1 MGFDFSTSKSKAKRQ
16 KRIEVRFA
24 SPLMGIDLSLK
35 LEAEEKKKEIE
46 GSKHSRENKEDE
58 EHDASGD
65 EDDQMVKE
73 DEDDSSSLGLRTRE
87 EENEREELLQLQI
100 QMESVKEE
108 NTRLRKL
115 VEQTL
120 EDYRHLEMKFP
131 VIDKTKKMDLEMF
144 LGVQG
149 KRCVDITS
157 KARKRGAERSPSMER
172 EIGLSLSL
180 EKKQKQE
187 ESKEAVQSHHQ
198 RYNSSSLDMNMP
210 RIISSSQGNRKA
222 RVSVRARCET
232 ATMNDGCQWRKYGQK
247 TAKGNPC
254 PRAYYRCT
262 VAPGCPVR
270 KQVQRCLEDMSILI
284 TTYEGTHNH
293 PLPVGATA
301 MASTASTSPFLLL
314 DSSDNLSHPSYY
326 QTPQAIDSS
335 LITYPQNSSY
345 NNRTIRS
352 LNFDG
357 PSRGDHVS
365 SSQNRLN
372 WMM

>member
-1 MGFDFSTSKSKAKRQ
+1 
-16 KRIEVRFA
+16 
-24 SPLMGIDLSLK
+24 MGIDLSLK

-65 EDDQMVKE
+65 EDEQMVKE
-73 DEDDSSSLGLRTRE
+73 DEDDDSCLGSRTRE

-120 EDYRHLEMKFP
+120 EDYRHLEMKFS

-149 KRCVDITS
+149 KRFVDITS
-157 KARKRGAERSPSMER
+157 KAQKRRGAERSPSMER

-180 EKKQKQE
+180 QKKQKQE
-187 ESKEAVQSHHQ
+187 EIKEAVQSHHNQ
-198 RYNSSSLDMNMP
+198 RYNISSLDTNAP

-262 VAPGCPVR
+262 VAPGCSVR

-301 MASTASTSPFLLL
+301 LASTASTSPFLLL

-326 QTPQAIDSS
+326 QTPPVIDSS
-335 LITYPQNSSY
+335 LITYPQNSST